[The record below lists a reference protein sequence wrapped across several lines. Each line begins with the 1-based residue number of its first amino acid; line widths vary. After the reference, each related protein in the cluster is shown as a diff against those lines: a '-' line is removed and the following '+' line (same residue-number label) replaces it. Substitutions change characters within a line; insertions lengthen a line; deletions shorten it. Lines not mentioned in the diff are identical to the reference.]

1 MANASTPS
9 TLEDAL
15 AQNPHLEAYL
25 LDYRKARGALPTFR
39 PSLGRDLKDAKAVD
53 VLYPVGD
60 PIFIHVYDGN
70 GKRHYVSIE
79 PAMDAAERE
88 FYAKAREAILRL
100 APTLKTPHTAE
111 QLREN
116 IRTLFAT
123 AVQIRSHR
131 PIGQMGPI
139 GKLRSR
145 FQPTLSMTAAQAKK
159 VLYFLERD
167 IVDSGTIEPVIRDS
181 HIEDI
186 SSVGTANVFVVH
198 KIFDTVET
206 NVRFQDDK
214 QLDQY
219 LRNMGERIGRPV
231 SESRPIVDATLPD
244 GSRINIVY
252 SDDVSQR
259 GSSFTIRKF
268 SETPTSITQI
278 IKFGT
283 LSSQIAAYLWIALE
297 NHQSIFVCGETA
309 SGKTTTLNGM
319 LAFVKPKDKVFTAED
334 TPEVRPPQPLW
345 QQLVTRS
352 TGPVEGRVE
361 MFDLLK
367 AALRSRPNY
376 IIVGEIR
383 GAEGNVAFQAMQ
395 TGHPVIATF
404 HASSVGKMIQRL
416 TSDPINV
423 PQTFMDNLNIC
434 LIQMAVYNKGKMLRR
449 VLAVEEIEG
458 YSDYAGGV
466 LTRAVFKW
474 DSRTDAHMFR
484 GRNNS
489 HILESR
495 IAERLGYSD
504 RRKIYEDLDLRA
516 RLLDTMVARK
526 IFDYNE
532 VNRLMGRFYEDGIEA
547 LPFPV
552 R

>member
-1 MANASTPS
+1 MTAPAAATN
-9 TLEDAL
+9 LNDA
-15 AQNPHLEAYL
+15 AAANPHLARYLDAY
-25 LDYRKARGALPTFR
+25 RRRASTLPEFR
-39 PSLGRDLKDAKAVD
+39 VSLSRDLKDARVVN

-60 PIFIHVYDGN
+60 PVFIHLYDED
-70 GKRHYVSIE
+70 GKRRYVAVE
-79 PAMDAAERE
+79 PALDATERAL
-88 FYAKAREAILRL
+88 YKRVREAVLRL
-100 APTLKTPHTAE
+100 APMEETPHSSE
-111 QLREN
+111 ELRASL
-116 IRTLFAT
+116 RKLFART
-123 AVQIRSHR
+123 TRVRRGLLPTGLTQRLDLSQYVNPRIHLDPDQAT
-131 PIGQMGPI
+131 
-139 GKLRSR
+139 KL
-145 FQPTLSMTAAQAKK
+145 Q
-159 VLYFLERD
+159 YFLERD
-167 IVDSGTIEPVIRDS
+167 IVESGPIEPVIRDP

-186 SSVGTANVFVVH
+186 SSIGTHPLFVVH

-206 NVRFQDDK
+206 NVRFESDKVLDD
-214 QLDQY
+214 Y

-278 IKFGT
+278 IRFGT
-283 LSSQIAAYLWIALE
+283 MSSQVAAYLWLALE

-309 SGKTTTLNGM
+309 SGKTTSLNGM
-319 LAFVKPKDKVFTAED
+319 LAFVKQKDKMFTAED

-352 TGPVEGRVE
+352 SGPVEGRVE

-395 TGHPVIATF
+395 TGHPVLATF

-423 PQTFMDNLNIC
+423 PSTFMDNLNIC

-458 YSDYAGGV
+458 YSEYAGGV

-474 DSRTDAHMFR
+474 DPRTDSHAFR

-489 HILESR
+489 HIMENR
-495 IAERLGYSD
+495 IAERLGYGD
-504 RRKIYEDLDLRA
+504 KRRIYEDLDLRA
-516 RLLDTMVARK
+516 RILDAMVANK
-526 IFDYNE
+526 IFDYTE
-532 VNRLMGRFYEDGIEA
+532 VNRLIHKFYEDGVTA
-547 LPFPV
+547 LPFAV
-552 R
+552 

>member
-1 MANASTPS
+1 MT
-9 TLEDAL
+9 AL
-15 AQNPHLEAYL
+15 IEEAIAGNPHLAAHLRQYQK
-25 LDYRKARGALPTFR
+25 KAGRVPEFR
-39 PSLGRDLKDAKAVD
+39 QTLGRELKDAKKLD

-60 PIFIHVYDGN
+60 PIFIHVYDDPG
-70 GKRHYVSIE
+70 GRHYHAVE
-79 PAMDAAERE
+79 PSLTEKEWALYAEI
-88 FYAKAREAILRL
+88 KEAVLRL
-100 APTLKTPHTAE
+100 APLEETPTTSDELRKSLRRLFGRATHTQAHTGPLAFARNLLASGKGPRILLTPAE
-111 QLREN
+111 
-116 IRTLFAT
+116 AW
-123 AVQIRSHR
+123 
-131 PIGQMGPI
+131 
-139 GKLRSR
+139 KL
-145 FQPTLSMTAAQAKK
+145 
-159 VLYFLERD
+159 LYFLERD
-167 IVDSGTIEPVIRDS
+167 LVETGPIEPIIRDPY
-181 HIEDI
+181 IEDI
-186 SSVGTANVFVVH
+186 SSIGTHDVFIVH
-198 KIFDTVET
+198 KIFDTIQT
-206 NVRFQDDK
+206 NLHFKDDRE
-214 QLDQY
+214 LDDY

-244 GSRINIVY
+244 GSRINLVY
-252 SDDVSQR
+252 SDDISQR

-283 LSSQIAAYLWIALE
+283 LSSQLAAYLWLALE

-319 LAFVKPKDKVFTAED
+319 LTFVKPKDKMFTAED
-334 TPEVRPPQPLW
+334 TAEVRPPQPLW

-352 TGPVEGRVE
+352 SGPVEGRVE

-395 TGHPVIATF
+395 TGHPVLATF

-434 LIQMAVYNKGKMLRR
+434 LVQMAVYNKGKMLRR
-449 VLAVEEIEG
+449 VLAVEELEG
-458 YSDYAGGV
+458 YSEYAGGV
-466 LTRAVFKW
+466 LTRAVFRW
-474 DSRTDAHMFR
+474 DPRNDSHNFR

-489 HILESR
+489 YILETK
-495 IAERLGYSD
+495 IAERLGFTD
-504 RRKIYEDLDLRA
+504 KRRIYEDLDERA
-516 RLLDTMVARK
+516 RILDSMIQRK

-532 VNRLMGRFYEDGIEA
+532 VNRMVARYYEGGIQA
-547 LPFPV
+547 LPFAV
-552 R
+552 